1 MLKKYRILTRKK
13 PYQRL
18 LPPSENSFNDFTG
31 FETVEYNNDTSISD
45 LNDTASGPKNNKN
58 AQIAP
63 KKIVQRYKKLA
74 KNKAPV
80 PFNISDVAD
89 AKTIDYNKDTNINEV
104 LSSKSVQAA
113 AKKIINKY
121 DNLRRKRK
129 STLDISKLDGIPSSK
144 KNKGTSLNN
153 RNKNAQIGDKK
164 VLEKNKKYHA
174 KRSLSL
180 SI

>member
-1 MLKKYRILTRKK
+1 M
-13 PYQRL
+13 
-18 LPPSENSFNDFTG
+18 
-31 FETVEYNNDTSISD
+31 
-45 LNDTASGPKNNKN
+45 
-58 AQIAP
+58 
-63 KKIVQRYKKLA
+63 
-74 KNKAPV
+74 
-80 PFNISDVAD
+80 
-89 AKTIDYNKDTNINEV
+89 
-104 LSSKSVQAA
+104 QAA

-164 VLEKNKKYHA
+164 VLKKNKKYHA